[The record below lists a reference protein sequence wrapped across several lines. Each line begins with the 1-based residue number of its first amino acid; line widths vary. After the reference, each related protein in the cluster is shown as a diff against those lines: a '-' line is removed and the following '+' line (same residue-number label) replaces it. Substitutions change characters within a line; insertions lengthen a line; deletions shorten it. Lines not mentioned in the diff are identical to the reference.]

1 MTITTD
7 TTLLNDPRRQAALL
21 YWQGFSVP
29 QIADMLQ
36 TKRPT
41 VQSWKQRDHWEETAP
56 LNRVES
62 TLEARLIQLYSKP
75 SLTPHDFKVADF
87 LARQMERFA
96 RINRYGQTG
105 NEADLNPRVANR
117 NKGERKKPT
126 KNFFSDEAI
135 EKLEEIFFAESFEYQ
150 LRWHR
155 AGLEHRIRD
164 ILKSRQIGA
173 TFYFSREA
181 LLHALKTGHNQIF
194 LSASKTQAYVFREY
208 IIQFA
213 RRVDVELTGDPIVIG
228 NNGAKLIFLGTN
240 SNTAQSHN
248 GDLYVDEI
256 FWIPNFQ
263 KLRKVSSGMASQ
275 SHLRST
281 YFSTPSTLA
290 HGAYPFWSGE
300 LFNRGRA
307 RASERVDIDISHDAL
322 AAGVAC
328 PDGQW
333 RQIVTIEDALA
344 GGCTLFN
351 LEQLRQENSVDDFR
365 NLFMC
370 EFVDDKAS
378 VFPFEDLQRCMVD
391 SLEEW
396 EDFAPFADNPFGSR
410 PVWVGYDP
418 SHSGDSAGCVVL
430 APPVVAG
437 GKFRILERH
446 QWKGMDFATQAESIR
461 QLTEKYNVEYIGI
474 DATGLGI
481 GVFQLVRSF
490 YPAARDIRYTPE
502 MKTAMVLKAK
512 DVIRRGCLEY
522 DVSATDITTSF
533 MAIRKTMTSSGRSA
547 TYEAS
552 RTEEASHADVAWATM
567 HALLNE
573 PLTAGSGQ
581 ATSSILEFN

>member
-29 QIADMLQ
+29 QIAEILQ

-41 VQSWKQRDHWEETAP
+41 VQSWKQRDGWDETAP
-56 LNRVES
+56 LNRVEN
-62 TLEARLIQLYSKP
+62 TLEARLIQLYAKP
-75 SLTPHDFKVADF
+75 DMTAHDFKVADF

-105 NEADLNPRVANR
+105 NEADLNPNVANR
-117 NKGERKKPT
+117 NKGDRKKPK
-126 KNFFSDEAI
+126 KNFFSEEAV
-135 EKLEEIFFAESFEYQ
+135 EKLEEIFFDQSFAYQ
-150 LRWHR
+150 LGWHK
-155 AGLEHRIRD
+155 AGLEHRIRH

-173 TFYFSREA
+173 TFYFAREA
-181 LLHALKTGHNQIF
+181 LLRALKTGHNQIF
-194 LSASKTQAYVFREY
+194 LSASKTQAYVFRKY
-208 IIQFA
+208 IIAFA
-213 RRVDVELTGDPIVIG
+213 RLVDVDLTGDPIVIG
-228 NNGAKLIFLGTN
+228 NNGAELLFLGTN

-263 KLRKVSSGMASQ
+263 RLRKVASGMASQ
-275 SHLRST
+275 KHLRTT
-281 YFSTPSTLA
+281 YFSTPSSLG
-290 HGAYPFWSGE
+290 HGAYPFWSGD

-307 RASERVDIDISHDAL
+307 SASERVDINISHAAL
-322 AAGVAC
+322 ARGAAC
-328 PDGQW
+328 ADGQW

-344 GGCTLFN
+344 GGCTLFD
-351 LEQLRQENSVDDFR
+351 LDALRRENSADDFR

-378 VFPFEDLQRCMVD
+378 VFPFEELQRCMVD
-391 SLEEW
+391 SMEEW
-396 EDFAPFADNPFGSR
+396 EDFAPFADRPFGHR
-410 PVWVGYDP
+410 VVWIGYDP
-418 SHSGDSAGCVVL
+418 SHRGDSAGCVVI

-461 QLTEKYNVEYIGI
+461 ALTQKYNVEYIGI
-474 DATGLGI
+474 DATGLGQ

-512 DVIRRGCLEY
+512 DTITRGCLEY
-522 DVSATDITTSF
+522 DVSATDITQSF
-533 MAIRKTMTSSGRSA
+533 MSIRKTMTSSGRSA

-552 RTEEASHADVAWATM
+552 RTEEASHADLAWATM
-567 HALLNE
+567 HVLINE
-573 PLTAGSGQ
+573 PLTAATGQ
-581 ATSSILEFN
+581 PPSSILEFN

>member
-1 MTITTD
+1 M
-7 TTLLNDPRRQAALL
+7 
-21 YWQGFSVP
+21 P
-29 QIADMLQ
+29 QIAEMLQ

-41 VQSWKQRDHWEETAP
+41 VQSWKQRDQWEETAP

-62 TLEARLIQLYSKP
+62 TLEARLIQLYAKP
-75 SLTPHDFKVADF
+75 NLTPHDFKVADF

-105 NEADLNPRVANR
+105 NEVDLNPKVANR
-117 NKGERKKPT
+117 NKGDRKKPT

-213 RRVDVELTGDPIVIG
+213 RRVDVDLTGDPIVIG

-351 LEQLRQENSVDDFR
+351 LEQLKRENSVDDFR

-581 ATSSILEFN
+581 VTSSILEFN